1 MEHYMQACALWP
13 AAESVHNLLKNGSG
27 DEATTEGGCGS

>member
-1 MEHYMQACALWP
+1 MEHYMQACALWR
-13 AAESVHNLLKNGSG
+13 VHNLLKNGSG